1 LGLLGDFTRAFLL
14 VTTTVLVLGIITFF
28 ILETTL
34 AALFFLLILMAPIS
48 IIIYRYVKR
57 KTETEEANL
66 LDILRQILVCIYVI
80 SFTSWMFDV
89 GTTYYV
95 LDVLSINIELNP
107 LGWPLGA
114 LGALLFF
121 IPAMILTYLLLF
133 RVKKIYAIL
142 VAMIITVLTLYLGFQ
157 NFIAA
162 GQNLSFIDPSVSAVS
177 EVYRYLFVAALACD
191 ITYVLAFSLINLRR
205 TSRTRIT

>member
-14 VTTTVLVLGIITFF
+14 VTTTILVLGIITFF

-66 LDILRQILVCIYVI
+66 LDILRQILVYIYVI

-89 GTTYYV
+89 GTTHYV

-142 VAMIITVLTLYLGFQ
+142 VAIIITVLTLYHGFQ